1 MPEAVNPRCQR
12 PPRPT
17 PYALRPTP
25 RHTPR
30 YATFFGTNMCDW
42 GVMEEVFPFDTKVD
56 AILVLPL
63 TLATAPSSDHLP

>member
-1 MPEAVNPRCQR
+1 MPEAAAPYAL
-12 PPRPT
+12 RPT
-17 PYALRPTP
+17 PYALRHTP
-25 RHTPR
+25 YALRHTPR